1 MESSLLEKSMR
12 KTVVVTYALLLLSAA
27 ISRGA
32 GVANPSFEADTYTG
46 GVGYAHLNGG
56 SVTGW
61 TISDPTRVG
70 INPAAS
76 SPFANNGVTPDGTN
90 VLFIQ
95 IANGVSTSITG
106 LVSGASYRL
115 SYRYNARAH
124 ATARPEIETW
134 LDGNVIQGG
143 VEVANKQ
150 PDGSKTQPYVSWIH
164 DFTAMAETMSL
175 SISNVHDSADDT
187 SLLLDDIRV
196 EQVTMATDGWM
207 GYRPWTNEA
216 SSGVS
221 STNVNT
227 HALNMN
233 SAAGTTLNGVVFDP
247 TTTARVDVDI
257 AHVFSTTNWGNR
269 TVDVNDLTALGAPC
283 EALANGFRYP
293 SAAPNALT
301 IKGLIPG
308 WRYKTTFYSAGWHL
322 DSQQS
327 RSGIFTMNGGA
338 EAVINHYCYGDDKGT
353 LHRHIGTANDAGE
366 LVYSNRVTGFHV
378 YGLAN
383 ALHEAT
389 VADVI
394 IADAFAG
401 LNGVRHTPST
411 LINVYPAN
419 APDHH
424 NAPGGIWFETGMNP
438 SYRAWCAWGTFRGE
452 ANAGGGITIESNGN
466 YTRPSH
472 LLIAADLRVQNLT
485 GAAGANARGVGLGF
499 YNITA
504 DPGSR
509 EVGIGFTG
517 IILSPSGELYFYS
530 NTGTET
536 FSTAPVPFGGTFDV
550 NAFYRLSYQVHFA
563 TGMISDLVL
572 EGSSADYRSLVA
584 DAAGYFYK
592 ANTKAVAITSSS
604 STDGTG
610 STADNL
616 VVSALPDRGLYFIV
630 R

>member
-1 MESSLLEKSMR
+1 MR
-12 KTVVVTYALLLLSAA
+12 KTVVVAYSALLLSVV
-27 ISRGA
+27 IGRGA
-32 GVANPSFEADTYTG
+32 GVANPSFEVDRYTG
-46 GVGYAHLNGG
+46 GVGYARDNGS

-61 TISDPTRVG
+61 TISDPARVG

-76 SPFANNGVTPDGTN
+76 SPFADNGITPDGTN

-95 IANGVSTSITG
+95 IENGVSTSITG

-124 ATARPEIETW
+124 NTPRPEIETW

-143 VEVANKQ
+143 VEVDSQQVAN
-150 PDGSKTQPYVSWIH
+150 SFTEPYVSWIH
-164 DFTAMAETMSL
+164 DFTATAEAMSL

-187 SLLLDDIRV
+187 SLLVDDIRV
-196 EQVTMATDGWM
+196 EQVTTSTDGWM
-207 GYRPWTNEA
+207 GYLPWTNEV

-233 SAAGTTLNGVVFDP
+233 GTSNTTLNGVVFDA
-247 TTTARVDVDI
+247 TTTRAVDVDI
-257 AHVFSTTNWGNR
+257 AHVFSTTNWKSR
-269 TVDVNDLTALGAPC
+269 TVDANELTALGAPC
-283 EALANGFRYP
+283 EALANRFRYP
-293 SAAPNALT
+293 SAAQNAFT

-308 WRYKTTFYSAGWHL
+308 WRYKTTFYSAGWDL
-322 DSQQS
+322 DNNQQA
-327 RSGIFTMNGGA
+327 RLGAFTVNGGD
-338 EAVINHYCYGDDKGT
+338 ETVINHTCYGDNAGT
-353 LHRHIGTANDAGE
+353 LHRCIGTANAAGQ

-378 YGLAN
+378 YGVAN
-383 ALHEAT
+383 ALYEAT
-389 VADVI
+389 VDDVI

-411 LINVYPAN
+411 RIDAYPAN
-419 APDHH
+419 TPDHH
-424 NAPGGIWFETGMNP
+424 NAPGGTWFETGMNP
-438 SYRAWCAWGTFRGE
+438 NYKTWCAWGTFRGE
-452 ANAGGGITIESNGN
+452 ANAGGAISIESNGD

-485 GAAGANARGVGLGF
+485 GAAGASARGVGLGF
-499 YNITA
+499 YNITS

-517 IILSPSGELYFYS
+517 IILAPSGELYFYS

-550 NAFYRLSYQVHFA
+550 NVHYRLSYQVHFA
-563 TGMISDLVL
+563 TGAISDLVL

-584 DAAGYFYK
+584 DAAGYFNK
-592 ANTKAVAITSSS
+592 ANTKSVAITSSS
-604 STDGTG
+604 STGGTG

-616 VVSALPDRGLYFIV
+616 VVSALPDQGLYFFV